1 MWNNISKSRRQ
12 DIVVIVCGI
21 LLVLLAKALA

>member
-1 MWNNISKSRRQ
+1 MWNKISKSRRQ
-12 DIVVIVCGI
+12 DIVVIVSGI

>member
-1 MWNNISKSRRQ
+1 MWSKISKSRRQ

>member
-1 MWNNISKSRRQ
+1 MWSKISKSRRQ
-12 DIVVIVCGI
+12 DIVVIVSGI

>member
-1 MWNNISKSRRQ
+1 MWSKISKSRRQ
-12 DIVVIVCGI
+12 DIVVIACGI

>member
-1 MWNNISKSRRQ
+1 MWNKISKSRRQ
-12 DIVVIVCGI
+12 DIVVIAGGI

>member
-1 MWNNISKSRRQ
+1 MWNKISKSRRQ